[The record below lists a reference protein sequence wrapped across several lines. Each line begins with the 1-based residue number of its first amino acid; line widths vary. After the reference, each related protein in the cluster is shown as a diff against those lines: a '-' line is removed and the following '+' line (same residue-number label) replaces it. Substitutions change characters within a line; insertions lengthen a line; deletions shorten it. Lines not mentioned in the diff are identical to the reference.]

1 MFQSYAIFRKFWLRK
16 YDGGDVSSME
26 QSGLAY
32 AVEIERSA
40 ARMAGSSEL
49 QQLALRVTTVFR
61 REGGQWKVVHRHAD
75 PLMSVKQYG
84 K

>member
-1 MFQSYAIFRKFWLRK
+1 MA
-16 YDGGDVSSME
+16 D
-26 QSGLAY
+26 

-40 ARMAGSSEL
+40 TRMAGSSEL

-75 PLMSVKQYG
+75 PMSVKQYG

>member
-1 MFQSYAIFRKFWLRK
+1 
-16 YDGGDVSSME
+16 
-26 QSGLAY
+26 
-32 AVEIERSA
+32 
-40 ARMAGSSEL
+40 MAGSSEL

-75 PLMSVKQYG
+75 PLMGVKQYG